1 MALLVV
7 TSCDSESDTSDEEPV
22 TTQAGAAEADSGS
35 VSTRTVMTID
45 GAVDVPADP
54 RRIVALTDQNALL
67 PLLELGVVPIAS
79 NGELTADGEE
89 FFRRVDDFD
98 TSGIEWIGPCCDA
111 NLEAVAAQSPDLIVT
126 DSFAG
131 GEQLDELVAIA
142 SVVRFDPFEQP
153 LVDALAE
160 WAELV
165 GRSDRGAELRADY
178 DARVEEVRAAIG
190 DPSELSVAVVTAF
203 DGQFEYAD
211 DSQAT
216 GQVVDDL
223 ELARP
228 TQRPAEYQAFSQETF
243 PDHVA
248 DFVVVYDFGGAEG
261 GDTEIDAFVESPVFR
276 AHPAV
281 AAGQW
286 ARVDAT
292 ETVGSGWSK
301 LSNLLDLLES
311 LLADSDLDRSI
322 DQ

>member
-1 MALLVV
+1 
-7 TSCDSESDTSDEEPV
+7 
-22 TTQAGAAEADSGS
+22 
-35 VSTRTVMTID
+35 
-45 GAVDVPADP
+45 
-54 RRIVALTDQNALL
+54 
-67 PLLELGVVPIAS
+67 
-79 NGELTADGEE
+79 
-89 FFRRVDDFD
+89 
-98 TSGIEWIGPCCDA
+98 
-111 NLEAVAAQSPDLIVT
+111 
-126 DSFAG
+126 
-131 GEQLDELVAIA
+131 
-142 SVVRFDPFEQP
+142 
-153 LVDALAE
+153 
-160 WAELV
+160 LV